1 MSHESN
7 LIFLSDDQRSSVEA
21 FLAEWHGP
29 QSYVDVKTS
38 GSTGAPKTIRIEKSH
53 MIRSAKNTLEYFG
66 IEPGKKAFLCLSA
79 DTIAGKMMI
88 VRSIVGHLKL
98 FVGKVSS
105 DSLCECPDGVNFT
118 ALVPLQLSHALEN
131 CPEKLASIDCVI
143 TGGAPVSDPLE
154 NALSE
159 KHISVFQT
167 FGMTETI
174 SHVAIRKIGFR
185 KETYFNALN
194 GITFSTG
201 KESTLTIHCPDLG
214 HETLFT
220 NDVVELK
227 NKELFKWLGRRD
239 HVINSGGIKIHPEEV
254 EKMLSN
260 CIHIPFF
267 VAGVADPLLGQKLVL
282 VIESLQALDVKKSD
296 LERIL
301 DKYKVP
307 KEQHCFKSFVRTES
321 NKINRIETLKQ
332 TPHVVAPLL

>member
-1 MSHESN
+1 
-7 LIFLSDDQRSSVEA
+7 
-21 FLAEWHGP
+21 
-29 QSYVDVKTS
+29 
-38 GSTGAPKTIRIEKSH
+38 
-53 MIRSAKNTLEYFG
+53 MIRSAKNTLDYFG

-88 VRSIVGHLKL
+88 VRSIVGQLQL

-105 DSLCECPDGVNFT
+105 DSLCQCPDGVDFT
-118 ALVPLQLSHALEN
+118 ALVPLQLAHALEN
-131 CPEKLASIDCVI
+131 CPDQLAAIDFVI

-154 NALSE
+154 NALRE

-185 KETYFNALN
+185 KENYFNALN
-194 GITFSTG
+194 GITFSSG
-201 KESTLTIHCPDLG
+201 EESTLTIHCPELG

-220 NDVVELK
+220 NDVVELR
-227 NKELFKWLGRRD
+227 NKEQFKWLGRKD

-254 EKMLSN
+254 ENMLSN
-260 CIHIPFF
+260 LILIPFF
-267 VAGVADPLLGQKLVL
+267 VAGVADSLLGQKLVL
-282 VIESLQALDVKKSD
+282 VIESIEALDMKKSE

-301 DKYKVP
+301 DKYQVP

-332 TPHVVAPLL
+332 TPDVVAPVL